1 MVYGLNE
8 INVPILSIPA
18 LVVLEVLNPFY
29 IFQIYALTLWVVEE
43 YYYYSVA
50 IAIMSVFGI
59 SSSVLQTHQV
69 IITIIKYFYFLE
81 SLQNINSQM
90 VRVLN
95 FKLTDCPTWETDKFL
110 QPICESKKKN
120 KKKLAY

>member
-43 YYYYSVA
+43 FYYFSVA
-50 IAIMSVFGI
+50 IAIMSVFAI

-69 IITIIKYFYFLE
+69 II
-81 SLQNINSQM
+81 
-90 VRVLN
+90 VL
-95 FKLTDCPTWETDKFL
+95 L
-110 QPICESKKKN
+110 
-120 KKKLAY
+120 